1 MNLTTHQKEIVKKIV
16 DGQIYDI
23 ASYLISTNNYRVEK
37 YDIDRIK
44 SKFKTSENGKKYKVA
59 SSFDSIFVKST
70 NSFGF
75 PSVLPKNKITEDDYT
90 MKEAV
95 LVDNAPA
102 IHYEFEGVKYDLDFV
117 KGVKVVNDYEL
128 LIDFLT
134 LWHYLKE
141 EALILELDKKLETQ
155 DVGFFFEPKEIDEST
170 PKAKIVIE
178 KEGKTYSPV
187 ESALDDIL
195 LVDPQRF
202 LNEYSDITWK
212 INEERLLMCKEFLT
226 KKFVPTTALRTYA
239 KKKFK
244 TKETISNDINR
255 LIAIFALAV
264 SVISVILGNIIPLFQ
279 TKTTEDYLQT
289 INQEL
294 ISIQSTLNDN
304 EEQIEEELSSIR
316 SAIEELQ
323 QQVATIDDKT
333 SISQLEDIK
342 QQLSEIKQAISD
354 ISVTPSN

>member
-1 MNLTTHQKEIVKKIV
+1 MKLTKHQKDIVGKIIN
-16 DGQIYDI
+16 GQIYDI
-23 ASYLISTNNYRVEK
+23 ASYLESTNNFRVEK
-37 YDIDRIK
+37 YDIDAIK
-44 SKFKTSENGKKYKVA
+44 KRFMDVEGDKKYKVA
-59 SSFDSIFVKST
+59 KDSIFIKGT
-70 NSFGF
+70 YG
-75 PSVLPKNKITEDDYT
+75 LPMFKPEDKITEDDYII
-90 MKEAV
+90 KEPV

-141 EALILELDKKLETQ
+141 ESLILELDKKLETQ

-170 PKAKIVIE
+170 PKAKIVIKKDGE
-178 KEGKTYSPV
+178 TYSPV
-187 ESALDDIL
+187 ESVLNDMFL
-195 LVDPQRF
+195 SEPKRF
-202 LNEYSDITWK
+202 LNDYSDTTWI

-279 TKTTEDYLQT
+279 TQTTEDYLET

-323 QQVATIDDKT
+323 QQVADIDDKT
-333 SISQLEDIK
+333 NISQLEDIK
-342 QQLSEIKQAISD
+342 QQLSEIKQAIAD

>member
-1 MNLTTHQKEIVKKIV
+1 MKLTRHQKDIVGKII

-23 ASYLISTNNYRVEK
+23 ASYLTSTNNFYVEK
-37 YDIDRIK
+37 YDIDEIK
-44 SKFKTSENGKKYKVA
+44 KRFTEAEGDKKYKVA
-59 SSFDSIFVKST
+59 KDSIFIKSAY
-70 NSFGF
+70 G
-75 PSVLPKNKITEDDYT
+75 LPLIKPKDKITEDDYT
-90 MKEAV
+90 IKESV

-117 KGVKVVNDYEL
+117 KGVKVVKDYEL

-134 LWHYLKE
+134 LWHYLNE
-141 EALILELDKKLETQ
+141 EALILELDKKIETQ
-155 DVGFFFEPKEIDEST
+155 DIGFFFESKEVDKST
-170 PKAKIVIE
+170 QKAKIVIE
-178 KEGKTYSPV
+178 RDGKKCSSL
-187 ESALDDIL
+187 ESVLSDIL
-195 LVDPQRF
+195 LSDPKRF
-202 LNEYSDITWK
+202 LNEYSDTTWA

-239 KKKFK
+239 KKNFK
-244 TKETISNDINR
+244 TKETITNDTNR
-255 LIAIFALAV
+255 LIAILALAV

-279 TKTTEDYLQT
+279 TKTTEDYLET

-304 EEQIEEELSSIR
+304 EERIEEEISNIR
-316 SAIEELQ
+316 TAIEELQ
-323 QQVATIDDKT
+323 QQVAAIDDKT
-333 SISQLEDIK
+333 NISKLEDIK